1 MNDTDMLDEYNFEKS
16 IKNPYASRL
25 KKSITIRLDSETI
38 SYFKD
43 LSKDSG
49 AFLLVYDTER
59 FTTPLLFLCPQGP
72 SNECVTC
79 IAPFAH
85 FLLRS
90 NATSKKC
97 DISNVK
103 STLLL
108 GEAYYSFFFNLLFSN
123 RR

>member
-49 AFLLVYDTER
+49 QCAREKRKPEVVWD
-59 FTTPLLFLCPQGP
+59 
-72 SNECVTC
+72 
-79 IAPFAH
+79 
-85 FLLRS
+85 
-90 NATSKKC
+90 
-97 DISNVK
+97 
-103 STLLL
+103 
-108 GEAYYSFFFNLLFSN
+108 
-123 RR
+123 

>member
-49 AFLLVYDTER
+49 IPYQTLINYFLSQCAREKRKAEVVWD
-59 FTTPLLFLCPQGP
+59 
-72 SNECVTC
+72 
-79 IAPFAH
+79 
-85 FLLRS
+85 
-90 NATSKKC
+90 
-97 DISNVK
+97 
-103 STLLL
+103 
-108 GEAYYSFFFNLLFSN
+108 
-123 RR
+123 